1 MAHKTEIGKDILE
14 MLMFSLYPEAETIY
28 REYLQNATDA
38 IREAC
43 DAGVLD
49 SMDDGH
55 ISIRINQS
63 KHSVVIQDNG
73 IGINPKDRD
82 NVFSAFF
89 TTKLEEEKNSGIG
102 LYIIK
107 KIIEDTHKGK
117 IEFRSKYGYGS
128 TFLITLPTVI

>member
-49 SMDDGH
+49 SMSDGH

-73 IGINPKDRD
+73 IGIPAI
-82 NVFSAFF
+82 SA
-89 TTKLEEEKNSGIG
+89 E
-102 LYIIK
+102 
-107 KIIEDTHKGK
+107 
-117 IEFRSKYGYGS
+117 S
-128 TFLITLPTVI
+128 TFKDIAKTPKRKKTKNKIPQNSKRTVSVLMTQLLF

>member
-73 IGINPKDRD
+73 IGI
-82 NVFSAFF
+82 SADSA
-89 TTKLEEEKNSGIG
+89 E
-102 LYIIK
+102 
-107 KIIEDTHKGK
+107 
-117 IEFRSKYGYGS
+117 S
-128 TFLITLPTVI
+128 TFKDIAKTPKRKKDYLAGY